1 MQIECETADDITV
14 RWIIDGVATNEY
26 VQVKATDGDSKWSVQ
41 ELVARTD
48 NRPGTSIAERS
59 LACDA
64 HEELPLF
71 RLVTIRE
78 PRGNLAYFKIARDK
92 RGAAAQ
98 QIAQAAALFSK
109 KHTAFKSKNLRTL
122 TDWAGNLLWQVE
134 PSFEKL
140 ADRNKLEL
148 LRLAGRDGERP
159 SFGDIDAA
167 YTQLLN
173 MVIDAGDACRVST
186 ASDKCIPRLKA
197 VRWWQDRISE
207 FAAESRRI
215 LKVYRVTTNEF
226 FSAFHL
232 KSEPS
237 INRSLSAYDVEYD
250 GQEWRRS
257 ELADY
262 LIEWIPEVVLPPAIL
277 ATFDH
282 LSAQAVLPRAIEAY
296 ETNGQLA
303 SQTLL
308 SELMLHAILRHHH
321 KSEPVACKL
330 FHMNAGVLTFS
341 SAHVIFD
348 DAGDQLWLGHT
359 RIVTAT
365 ERAQIPTAIATALKA
380 ALEKDVLKR
389 ERKTILQLRHPRH
402 LSDHDLG
409 RAMAANGKVED
420 LLSVMHVPILIA
432 YDSDVLSAGF
442 TDDYVSQ
449 LRNEAE
455 ALYEAVKIGFASE
468 FLNIKIHIFLVPI
481 ECADTL
487 TRTFD
492 AALRRVR

>member
-1 MQIECETADDITV
+1 
-14 RWIIDGVATNEY
+14 
-26 VQVKATDGDSKWSVQ
+26 
-41 ELVARTD
+41 
-48 NRPGTSIAERS
+48 
-59 LACDA
+59 
-64 HEELPLF
+64 
-71 RLVTIRE
+71 
-78 PRGNLAYFKIARDK
+78 
-92 RGAAAQ
+92 
-98 QIAQAAALFSK
+98 
-109 KHTAFKSKNLRTL
+109 
-122 TDWAGNLLWQVE
+122 
-134 PSFEKL
+134 
-140 ADRNKLEL
+140 
-148 LRLAGRDGERP
+148 
-159 SFGDIDAA
+159 
-167 YTQLLN
+167 
-173 MVIDAGDACRVST
+173 
-186 ASDKCIPRLKA
+186 
-197 VRWWQDRISE
+197 
-207 FAAESRRI
+207 
-215 LKVYRVTTNEF
+215 
-226 FSAFHL
+226 
-232 KSEPS
+232 
-237 INRSLSAYDVEYD
+237 
-250 GQEWRRS
+250 
-257 ELADY
+257 
-262 LIEWIPEVVLPPAIL
+262 
-277 ATFDH
+277 
-282 LSAQAVLPRAIEAY
+282 
-296 ETNGQLA
+296 
-303 SQTLL
+303 
-308 SELMLHAILRHHH
+308 
-321 KSEPVACKL
+321 
-330 FHMNAGVLTFS
+330 
-341 SAHVIFD
+341 VIFD